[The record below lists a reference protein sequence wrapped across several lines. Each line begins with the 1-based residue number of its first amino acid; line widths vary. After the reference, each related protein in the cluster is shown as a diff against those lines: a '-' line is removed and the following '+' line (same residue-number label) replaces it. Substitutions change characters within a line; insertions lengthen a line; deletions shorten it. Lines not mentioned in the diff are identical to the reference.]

1 MMIAEGFPDD
11 AALKFHSRRS
21 IRQT

>member
-11 AALKFHSRRS
+11 AAVKFHSRRS